1 MLETRNVFIDT
12 SIFIELNYNFHGS
25 VFQNLLRLCA
35 NGQAKAFV
43 TDITYREVIAHIEED
58 VAKACQASARLQRDA
73 RILRNLPHPP
83 YAGLFEKIDPDATT
97 AELILQF
104 KAFLKNT
111 STETLSTSGVSI
123 ESVFDKYFLRK
134 PPFGEGKKKD
144 EFPDA
149 FTLQALV
156 HWCEANNELMYVVSV
171 DGDMPKHCA
180 DSKSLLHLQKLAEFI
195 NVVEFHDEV
204 LAPSVDTMLE
214 ANAAAIE
221 DAITEEFENQGFWIE
236 DQDGDVNSV
245 EVKHIE
251 LLDRLILEIDQN
263 FAVVQ
268 VESSITF
275 EADIT
280 YDDLDTA
287 SYDSEDKV
295 LIPWQQINKV
305 VEQNETV
312 VATLYIKHD
321 VEEPGYFEIDRVE
334 IHTEK
339 RFGFAVTADDE
350 WPYK

>member
-12 SIFIELNYNFHGS
+12 SIFIEQNYNFHGS

-35 NGQAKAFV
+35 NGQAKAFI
-43 TDITYREVIAHIEED
+43 TDITYREVMAHIEED
-58 VAKACQASARLQRDA
+58 VAKACQASAKLQRDA

-83 YAGLFEKIDPDATT
+83 FAGLFEKIDPNATT

-104 KAFLKNT
+104 KVFLEST
-111 STETLSTSGVSI
+111 STETLSTSSVSI

-149 FTLQALV
+149 FALQALEN
-156 HWCEANNELMYVVSV
+156 WCEANNELMYVVSV

-180 DSKSLLHLQKLAEFI
+180 DSKNLLHLQKLAEFI
-195 NVVEFHDEV
+195 NVVEFHDEI
-204 LAPSVDTMLE
+204 LAPSVDTLLE

-221 DAITEEFENQGFWIE
+221 DAITKEFENQGFWIE
-236 DQDGDVNSV
+236 DEDGDVNSV
-245 EVKHIE
+245 EVNHIE
-251 LLDRLILEIDQN
+251 RLDRLILEIDQN
-263 FAVVQ
+263 RAVVQ
-268 VESSITF
+268 VDSSITF

-295 LIPWQQINKV
+295 LIPWRQINKV

-312 VATLYIKHD
+312 TATIYIKHD

-334 IHTEK
+334 IDSGK
-339 RFGFAVTADDE
+339 VFGFAVTADDE

>member
-1 MLETRNVFIDT
+1 MLETRNVFVDT
-12 SIFIELNYNFHGS
+12 STFIEQNYSFHGA

-35 NGQAKAFV
+35 NGQAKVFV

-58 VAKACQASARLQRDA
+58 IAKACQACARLQRDA

-83 YAGLFEKIDPDATT
+83 FVGLFERIDPNSTT

-104 KAFLKNT
+104 KAFLERI
-111 STETLSTSGVSI
+111 STETLSTSSVSI

-149 FTLQALV
+149 FSLQALEN
-156 HWCEANNELMYVVSV
+156 WCEAREELMYVVSA

-180 DSKSLLHLQKLAEFI
+180 GSKNLLHLQKLAEFI

-204 LAPSVDTMLE
+204 LAPSVDRLLE

-221 DAITEEFENQGFWIE
+221 DAITNEFVNQGFWIE
-236 DQDGDVNSV
+236 DQDGDVNGV
-245 EVKHIE
+245 DVKHLE
-251 LLDRLILEIDQN
+251 CLDRLVLEIDKN
-263 FAVVQ
+263 SAVVQ
-268 VESSITF
+268 VDTSITF
-275 EADIT
+275 EADII

-305 VEQNETV
+305 VEQTETV
-312 VATLYIKHD
+312 IATVYIKHD

-334 IHTEK
+334 IDTGQ
-339 RFGFAVTADDE
+339 RFGFGITADDE